1 MAEKSQNQHLFLR
14 RQMLETFFAVQSLIS
29 EAREIKYF
37 QPSHSLVGVS
47 LAPRFALLA
56 RIAGL
61 LFLFSPL
68 CIPFTPFHKFIQL
81 FSVW

>member
-1 MAEKSQNQHLFLR
+1 
-14 RQMLETFFAVQSLIS
+14 MLETFFAVQSLIS

-56 RIAGL
+56 QVAGL
-61 LFLFSPL
+61 LFFILSPL
-68 CIPFTPFHKFIQL
+68 YSL
-81 FSVW
+81 YSLS